1 MIMLFKKFNLQL
13 FADDD
18 SSTSEDGKK
27 SEQQAE
33 EHQNETKKD
42 EKKSEGEK
50 KYTDADLNSII
61 DKKFAEWQKKK
72 EKEVDEA
79 KKLAEMNAT
88 EKAEYERDK
97 LQKQLDEMMK
107 EKSLTEMTKVA
118 RKMLSEDG
126 INITDEL
133 LANLVSD
140 SAENTKEAVKSFI
153 ELFKNAVNDAVKDA
167 LKGKAPKNSTGSDSI
182 TKEKIMKVKD
192 RAERQ
197 KLIAEHMDLF
207 EK

>member
-1 MIMLFKKFNLQL
+1 MLFKRLNLQL
-13 FADDD
+13 FAAND
-18 SSTSEDGKK
+18 SSTGEDGKK

-42 EKKSEGEK
+42 ERKGEGEK

-140 SAENTKEAVKSFI
+140 SAENTKEAVKAFI
-153 ELFKNAVNDAVKDA
+153 DLFKNAVNDAVKDA
-167 LKGKAPKNSTGSDSI
+167 LKGKAPKNSTGSDSV

>member
-1 MIMLFKKFNLQL
+1 MLFKKFNLQL
-13 FADDD
+13 FANDD

-42 EKKSEGEK
+42 EKKGEGEK

-153 ELFKNAVNDAVKDA
+153 ELFKSAVNDAIKDA

>member
-1 MIMLFKKFNLQL
+1 MLFKKFNLQL

-42 EKKSEGEK
+42 EKKGESEK

-140 SAENTKEAVKSFI
+140 SAENIKEAVKSFI
-153 ELFKNAVNDAVKDA
+153 ELFKSAVNDAVKDA

>member
-1 MIMLFKKFNLQL
+1 MLFKKFNLQL

-27 SEQQAE
+27 NEQQAE

-42 EKKSEGEK
+42 EKKGEGEK

-133 LANLVSD
+133 
-140 SAENTKEAVKSFI
+140 
-153 ELFKNAVNDAVKDA
+153 
-167 LKGKAPKNSTGSDSI
+167 
-182 TKEKIMKVKD
+182 
-192 RAERQ
+192 
-197 KLIAEHMDLF
+197 
-207 EK
+207 

>member
-1 MIMLFKKFNLQL
+1 MLFKKFNLQL

-42 EKKSEGEK
+42 EKKSEDEK

>member
-1 MIMLFKKFNLQL
+1 MLFKKFNLQL

-42 EKKSEGEK
+42 EKKGEGEK

-72 EKEVDEA
+72 EKEVNEA

-153 ELFKNAVNDAVKDA
+153 ELFKSAVNDAVKDA

>member
-1 MIMLFKKFNLQL
+1 MLFKKFNLQL

-42 EKKSEGEK
+42 EKKGEGEK
-50 KYTDADLNSII
+50 KYTDDDLNSII

-72 EKEVDEA
+72 EKEVNEA

-153 ELFKNAVNDAVKDA
+153 ELFKSAVNDAVKEA

>member
-42 EKKSEGEK
+42 EKKGEGEK
-50 KYTDADLNSII
+50 KYTDDDLNSII

-153 ELFKNAVNDAVKDA
+153 ELFKSAVNDAVKDA

-182 TKEKIMKVKD
+182 TKEKMMKVKD

>member
-1 MIMLFKKFNLQL
+1 MLFKKFNLQL

-27 SEQQAE
+27 NEQQAE

-42 EKKSEGEK
+42 EKKGEGEK

-72 EKEVDEA
+72 EKEVNEA

-153 ELFKNAVNDAVKDA
+153 ELFKSAVNDAVKDA

>member
-1 MIMLFKKFNLQL
+1 MLFKRLNLQL

-42 EKKSEGEK
+42 EKKGEGEK

>member
-1 MIMLFKKFNLQL
+1 MLFKKFNLQL

-42 EKKSEGEK
+42 EKKGEGEK

-72 EKEVDEA
+72 EKEVNEA

-153 ELFKNAVNDAVKDA
+153 ELFKSAVNDAVKDA
-167 LKGKAPKNSTGSDSI
+167 LKGKAPKNSTGPDSI

>member
-1 MIMLFKKFNLQL
+1 MLFKKFNLQL

-42 EKKSEGEK
+42 EKKGEGEK

-72 EKEVDEA
+72 EKEVNEA

-97 LQKQLDEMMK
+97 LQEQLDEMMK

-153 ELFKNAVNDAVKDA
+153 ELFKSAVNDAVKDA

>member
-42 EKKSEGEK
+42 EKKGEGEK

-153 ELFKNAVNDAVKDA
+153 ELFKSAVNDAVKDA